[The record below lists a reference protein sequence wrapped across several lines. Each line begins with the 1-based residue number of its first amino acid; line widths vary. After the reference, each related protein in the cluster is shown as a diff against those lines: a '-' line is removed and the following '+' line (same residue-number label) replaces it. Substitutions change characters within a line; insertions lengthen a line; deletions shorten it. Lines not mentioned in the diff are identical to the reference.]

1 MRALSGPSRIREKSS
16 TSSSTR
22 LLSLGPRPSRRDPV
36 RECGGCVIGRRID
49 RPRTEGGDAMT
60 EATSPLTHVHR
71 LVLSEQVHSRVH
83 GTGPMGRFNAAVAV
97 RITKIVGTMY
107 CAYVFTLVALVALP
121 AAIQQGSVTVLV
133 NWLSSNFLQLV
144 LLPIIIVGQNV
155 ISAAQDAPAEADHE
169 TLMVLHKMSVQQIQ
183 ILNGQNEILDL
194 LRKKAG

>member
-1 MRALSGPSRIREKSS
+1 
-16 TSSSTR
+16 
-22 LLSLGPRPSRRDPV
+22 
-36 RECGGCVIGRRID
+36 
-49 RPRTEGGDAMT
+49 MT
-60 EATSPLTHVHR
+60 EAKSPLLHVPR
-71 LVLSEQVHSRVH
+71 LVLSEHVHARVH

-97 RITKIVGTMY
+97 RITRIVGTMY

-155 ISAAQDAPAEADHE
+155 ISAAQDARAEADHE
-169 TLMVLHKMSVQQIQ
+169 TLTALHQMSVRQIE

-194 LRKKAG
+194 LKKKAG

>member
-1 MRALSGPSRIREKSS
+1 MTQA
-16 TSSSTR
+16 TN
-22 LLSLGPRPSRRDPV
+22 LLN
-36 RECGGCVIGRRID
+36 
-49 RPRTEGGDAMT
+49 
-60 EATSPLTHVHR
+60 HVPR
-71 LVLSEQVHSRVH
+71 LVLAEQVHGRVH
-83 GTGPMGRFNAAVAV
+83 GTGRMGRFNAAVAV

-155 ISAAQDAPAEADHE
+155 ISAAQDARAEADHE
-169 TLMVLHKMSVQQIQ
+169 TLTVLHQMSVEQIQ

-194 LRKKAG
+194 LRKRAG